1 MRAALVAVLLHC
13 AAARIRRVEV
23 RALGTTPRLGGPLAT
38 PAAQK
43 VLGAGPKRATND
55 KTRKALAEDAAKWFG
70 SRGYVVDNVG
80 VSVEGGPDGET
91 VVLSAA
97 VLPCG
102 PVRLRTNS
110 SKGVRT
116 RAATVAKRMG
126 LNRRK
131 PFRWDAAKLAKL
143 TEEETGLFVRS
154 GTRAKAS
161 VENGCVAVD
170 MVVEE
175 PRYVSLTPE
184 VEINAD
190 SARLFLRVVDRNVL
204 GTGAEAQV
212 EAAYSKQG
220 APEFTTQVTQ
230 RSDGGRSWMA
240 RLKPLGSR
248 ALTTNY
254 GFGAGLSAQFD
265 VEEIPPLD
273 DDDSAYGEQDE
284 GPADAYVA
292 FPRVA
297 AATLRKDGRRAAYAF
312 ACGDRVG
319 SRFAGPFARAGAA
332 CGGSLALGPRL
343 ALAGEPYACLGFGKA
358 LADGSRPEAV
368 AAPRPYDRMPWDR
381 RKDALGD
388 AFEGALV
395 GALLEA
401 SAPVAPDVT
410 AFVFADGAVAADWAD
425 GLPVADAAYGLAFQ
439 ASMLRVDL
447 TKRVGD
453 PFNRKPALTLKL
465 ADARNRLKA
474 P

>member
-1 MRAALVAVLLHC
+1 MRAVLVAVLLRC

-80 VSVEGGPDGET
+80 VSVGGPDGET

-116 RAATVAKRMG
+116 RAAT
-126 LNRRK
+126 
-131 PFRWDAAKLAKL
+131 
-143 TEEETGLFVRS
+143 
-154 GTRAKAS
+154 AS

-204 GTGAEAQV
+204 GMGAEAQV

-248 ALTTNY
+248 ALTTKY
-254 GFGAGLSAQFD
+254 GFGDGLSAQFD

-284 GPADAYVA
+284 AP
-292 FPRVA
+292 P
-297 AATLRKDGRRAAYAF
+297 TPT
-312 ACGDRVG
+312 
-319 SRFAGPFARAGAA
+319 RFAGPFARAGAA
-332 CGGSLALGPRL
+332 CGGSLALGSRL
-343 ALAGEPYACLGFGKA
+343 ALAGEPYACVGFGKA
-358 LADGSRPEAV
+358 LADASRPEAV
-368 AAPRPYDRMPWDR
+368 TAPRPYDRMPWDR

-410 AFVFADGAVAADWAD
+410 AFVFADGAVAATGPRRPW
-425 GLPVADAAYGLAFQ
+425 PAAYGFAFQ

>member
-1 MRAALVAVLLHC
+1 MRAVLVAVLLRC

-116 RAATVAKRMG
+116 RAAT
-126 LNRRK
+126 
-131 PFRWDAAKLAKL
+131 
-143 TEEETGLFVRS
+143 
-154 GTRAKAS
+154 AS

-204 GTGAEAQV
+204 GMGAEAQV

-240 RLKPLGSR
+240 RLKPWSR
-248 ALTTNY
+248 ADDGT
-254 GFGAGLSAQFD
+254 AGRRPRPVRRRGDS
-265 VEEIPPLD
+265 LD

-292 FPRVA
+292 FRVA
-297 AATLRKDGRRAAYAF
+297 AATPAGRRRAGARPRR
-312 ACGDRVG
+312 RVG
-319 SRFAGPFARAGAA
+319 SRFAGPSRAGAA
-332 CGGSLALGPRL
+332 CGGSLALVAPGARRRALRL
-343 ALAGEPYACLGFGKA
+343 RRVRK
-358 LADGSRPEAV
+358 
-368 AAPRPYDRMPWDR
+368 APRR
-381 RKDALGD
+381 RAW
-388 AFEGALV
+388 
-395 GALLEA
+395 
-401 SAPVAPDVT
+401 P
-410 AFVFADGAVAADWAD
+410 
-425 GLPVADAAYGLAFQ
+425 
-439 ASMLRVDL
+439 
-447 TKRVGD
+447 
-453 PFNRKPALTLKL
+453 
-465 ADARNRLKA
+465 
-474 P
+474 